1 MMTLRFTQIT
11 DLHLGSAR
19 DSTLAGVRTA
29 ESFESVLQALER
41 QGRGSDMLLLTGDLA
56 ADCDPEAYQILNQ
69 ILVEEGKQAIWLP
82 GNHDNFDL
90 MVANLVDYPPIQV
103 KVAGSWAVLTLDSSQ
118 PQKPGGHISEEQLE
132 QLTQNLES
140 HADKFVL
147 LAMHHSPVAVGCD
160 WLDQQMI
167 DNGHRL
173 YALLHAHGNV
183 KGIITGHVHQPFAG
197 YWGEIAVY
205 STPSSCVQFKQ
216 YCEDFTLS
224 SDPPGYR
231 WLDLC
236 EDGSINTGVEFLQDF
251 TQTPDLD
258 SASY

>member
-1 MMTLRFTQIT
+1 
-11 DLHLGSAR
+11 
-19 DSTLAGVRTA
+19 
-29 ESFESVLQALER
+29 
-41 QGRGSDMLLLTGDLA
+41 MLSL
-56 ADCDPEAYQILNQ
+56 
-69 ILVEEGKQAIWLP
+69 ILVEEGKQALWLP

-90 MVANLVDYPPIQV
+90 MVANLVDYPPVQV
-103 KVAGSWAVLTLDSSQ
+103 HGAGNWAVLTLDSSQ
-118 PQKPGGHISEEQLE
+118 PQMPGGHIAEEQLE
-132 QLTQNLES
+132 QVAQNLFS
-140 HADKFVL
+140 HADNFVL

-167 DNGHRL
+167 DNAHRL
-173 YALLHAHGNV
+173 YALLHGHGNV
-183 KGIITGHVHQPFAG
+183 KGVITGHVHQPFTG
-197 YWGEIAVY
+197 YWGEISVY

-236 EDGSINTGVEFLQDF
+236 EDGSIITGVEFLQDF

>member
-1 MMTLRFTQIT
+1 MTTLRFTQIT
-11 DLHLGSAR
+11 DLHLGPAR

-29 ESFESVLQALER
+29 ESFESVLQAVER
-41 QGRGSDMLLLTGDLA
+41 KGRGSDMLLLTGDLA

-69 ILVEEGKQAIWLP
+69 ILIDEGKRAIWLP

-90 MVANLVDYPPIQV
+90 MVTNLVDYPPIQV
-103 KVAGSWAVLTLDSSQ
+103 KVAGNWAVLTLDSSQ
-118 PQKPGGHISEEQLE
+118 PKKPGGHISEAQLE
-132 QLTQNLES
+132 QIAQNLKS

-167 DNGHRL
+167 DNEHRL
-173 YALLHAHGNV
+173 YALLHVHGNV
-183 KGIITGHVHQPFAG
+183 KGVITGHVHQPFAG

-216 YCEDFTLS
+216 NCKNFTLS
-224 SDPPGYR
+224 SDSPGDR
-231 WLDLC
+231 K
-236 EDGSINTGVEFLQDF
+236 SVV
-251 TQTPDLD
+251 
-258 SASY
+258 